1 MTPQFSMA
9 VDPIFL
15 HMLRLL
21 ERIGAGQEPS
31 AKEERVR
38 IAALIAEAD
47 ARLGAHAE
55 WMFAKYG
62 LVSWIDEMLVEAP
75 WNGKEW
81 WSNNVLEMELFN
93 SRNCYESFFVKAQEA
108 STLSQRDALE
118 VFYVC
123 VILGFRG
130 LYDDPELA
138 RPAIQAYELPEDL
151 DTWSHQTALAIRLG
165 QGRPMLQGIRR
176 NLSGAPPRLPREKLI
191 WPWLLAAISCSVAA
205 LTYAL

>member
-1 MTPQFSMA
+1 MTPQFSIA

-15 HMLRLL
+15 HVLRLL
-21 ERIGAGQEPS
+21 ERIAAGQEPS

-38 IAALIAEAD
+38 IAALISEAD
-47 ARLGAHAE
+47 ARLGAHSE
-55 WMFAKYG
+55 WMLAKYG

-75 WNGKEW
+75 WQGKDW

-93 SRNCYESFFVKAQEA
+93 SRRCYEAFFLKAKDA
-108 STLSQRDALE
+108 SASSQRDALE

-138 RPAIQAYELPEDL
+138 RPAIQSYDLPEDL
-151 DTWSHQTALAIRLG
+151 DSWSQQTALAIRLG
-165 QGRPMLQGIRR
+165 QGRPMLQRIRR
-176 NLSGAPPRLPREKLI
+176 NIGGAPPRFHRERLI
-191 WPWLLAAISCSVAA
+191 WPWLFAAIACSVAA
-205 LTYAL
+205 LMYTL